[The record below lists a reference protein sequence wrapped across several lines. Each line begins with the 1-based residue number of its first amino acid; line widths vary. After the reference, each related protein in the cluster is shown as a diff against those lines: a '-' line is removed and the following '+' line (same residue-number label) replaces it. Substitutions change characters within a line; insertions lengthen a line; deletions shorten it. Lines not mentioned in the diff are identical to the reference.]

1 MTKKELEAKV
11 RELEARI
18 ALLEVNQKLPTTI
31 PVLTIPVTV
40 PYSPPQPY
48 WGVPHITWKTAP
60 DVDLTRGA
68 GAVAAEGALNTKTYT
83 FGQ

>member
-18 ALLEVNQKLPTTI
+18 ALLEAQKPQQVMV
-31 PVLTIPVTV
+31 PV
-40 PYSPPQPY
+40 PYYPQPY
-48 WGVPHITWKTAP
+48 WVPTVPSFSQYCPPNFNVNFTC
-60 DVDLTRGA
+60 GA
-68 GAVAAEGALNTKTYT
+68 GAVAEEGALNIKTYT